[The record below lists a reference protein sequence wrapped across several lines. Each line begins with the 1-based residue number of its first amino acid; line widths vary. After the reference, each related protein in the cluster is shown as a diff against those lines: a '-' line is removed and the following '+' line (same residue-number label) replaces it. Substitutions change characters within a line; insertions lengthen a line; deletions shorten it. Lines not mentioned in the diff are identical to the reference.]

1 MASSQHNSEAKP
13 HPARQRTHIAC
24 LQLWMSKKMVESWSY
39 VRWTPQ
45 LTRMHWMTR
54 NGVNSKGRV
63 GWLCAWRNNFLLS
76 FANLRRQGWK
86 TRRLRDL
93 YFTNILMHK
102 IRRETFND
110 IHAIQEDCFT
120 TQRAVLRAATAGA
133 ALVVHA
139 VCLEMFALLLVTFRS
154 VQRRI

>member
-1 MASSQHNSEAKP
+1 
-13 HPARQRTHIAC
+13 
-24 LQLWMSKKMVESWSY
+24 
-39 VRWTPQ
+39 
-45 LTRMHWMTR
+45 
-54 NGVNSKGRV
+54 
-63 GWLCAWRNNFLLS
+63 
-76 FANLRRQGWK
+76 
-86 TRRLRDL
+86 
-93 YFTNILMHK
+93 MHK